1 MQNKIARIHVNQH
14 VIKANAKYGENNP
27 VFTIKQGGKNTYAYN
42 VKVVGEM
49 ELVYSPD
56 KPLSCGAKVWIETR
70 GDIEL
75 DGKRDD
81 TKDLT
86 NDKLSDTKC
95 YKFDKIDR
103 KVLQELADFKKELFP
118 NSIKN
123 KDFLIR
129 KQRKLRNK
137 NKLSAC
143 LSR

>member
-14 VIKANAKYGENNP
+14 VIKANAKSGERNP
-27 VFTIKQGGKNTYAYN
+27 VFTIKQGGKNTYATR

-75 DGKRDD
+75 DKPID
-81 TKDLT
+81 TKVSI
-86 NDKLSDTKC
+86 DKVSVEPTQNLAVNLDRALSE
-95 YKFDKIDR
+95 FLAR
-103 KVLQELADFKKELFP
+103 K
-118 NSIKN
+118 
-123 KDFLIR
+123 R
-129 KQRKLRNK
+129 KRLVNK

-143 LSR
+143 LTR

>member
-27 VFTIKQGGKNTYAYN
+27 VFTIKQGGKNTYAFN

-49 ELVYSPD
+49 ELVYSPH

-75 DGKRDD
+75 DKSSD

-86 NDKLSDTKC
+86 NDKFSDTKE
-95 YKFDKIDR
+95 KPIVINGSKHVSIDGLQ
-103 KVLQELADFKKELFP
+103 KVDFKE
-118 NSIKN
+118 
-123 KDFLIR
+123 FLR
-129 KQRKLRNK
+129 KKQRQIKNK

>member
-81 TKDLT
+81 TNFGKRD
-86 NDKLSDTKC
+86 DTKNLVG
-95 YKFDKIDR
+95 KVSVNPTTSLAMNLDKSLKEFLSKKRR
-103 KVLQELADFKKELFP
+103 KVQ
-118 NSIKN
+118 
-123 KDFLIR
+123 
-129 KQRKLRNK
+129 NK

>member
-70 GDIEL
+70 GDIKV
-75 DGKRDD
+75 DGKI
-81 TKDLT
+81 
-86 NDKLSDTKC
+86 LSASASNEKPMIIKGETFIK
-95 YKFDKIDR
+95 KIYSGGHFEMEFLR
-103 KVLQELADFKKELFP
+103 KKQKQ
-118 NSIKN
+118 IK
-123 KDFLIR
+123 
-129 KQRKLRNK
+129 NK

>member
-14 VIKANAKYGENNP
+14 IIKANAKNGENNP
-27 VFTIKQGGKNTYAYN
+27 IFTIKQGGKNTYAHN

-70 GDIEL
+70 GDIEI
-75 DGKRDD
+75 
-81 TKDLT
+81 
-86 NDKLSDTKC
+86 DKSSDTKEKPLMVVKDETTIKRI
-95 YKFDKIDR
+95 YDAGRFSMEFLR
-103 KVLQELADFKKELFP
+103 K
-118 NSIKN
+118 
-123 KDFLIR
+123 
-129 KQRKLRNK
+129 KQRKIRNK

>member
-1 MQNKIARIHVNQH
+1 MNKIARIHVNQH

-70 GDIEL
+70 GDIEI
-75 DGKRDD
+75 DKSSD
-81 TKDLT
+81 TKDLP
-86 NDKLSDTKC
+86 NDKLSDTKEKPLMVVKDETTIKRV
-95 YKFDKIDR
+95 YEGGKFSMEFLR
-103 KVLQELADFKKELFP
+103 KKQKQ
-118 NSIKN
+118 IK
-123 KDFLIR
+123 
-129 KQRKLRNK
+129 NK

>member
-14 VIKANAKYGENNP
+14 VIKANAKSGERNP
-27 VFTIKQGGKNTYAYN
+27 VFTIKQGGKNTYATR

-75 DGKRDD
+75 A
-81 TKDLT
+81 T
-86 NDKLSDTKC
+86 SDTKSN
-95 YKFDKIDR
+95 DATNDISVEPTHQLAVNLDR
-103 KVLQELADFKKELFP
+103 AFTEFLAKK
-118 NSIKN
+118 
-123 KDFLIR
+123 R
-129 KQRKLRNK
+129 KRILNK

-143 LSR
+143 

>member
-1 MQNKIARIHVNQH
+1 MGKIARIHVNQH

-70 GDIEL
+70 GDIEV
-75 DGKRDD
+75 DKSSD
-81 TKDLT
+81 TKDLP
-86 NDKLSDTKC
+86 NDKLSDTKEKPLMVVKDETTIKRV
-95 YKFDKIDR
+95 YEGGKFSMEFLR
-103 KVLQELADFKKELFP
+103 KKQKQ
-118 NSIKN
+118 IK
-123 KDFLIR
+123 
-129 KQRKLRNK
+129 NK